1 MAEKNQILIDDFEDD
16 NPLFTLG
23 LFSTLPDFKL
33 SYQINRLLG
42 LNLSLEEDPY
52 TLRNRNYLFFFNLFS
67 FKDPSSTLD
76 WFLIGN
82 QPYKGKTEEDL
93 PPQLSVFE
101 EETGIKRPLLKKES
115 NINYFFQVYGDSSDV
130 SLAILKKQIKA
141 IKGVQGLV
149 QIEPS
154 LYKEGQ
160 NLYLNKI

>member
-1 MAEKNQILIDDFEDD
+1 MADKNQILFDDFEEDD
-16 NPLFTLG
+16 PLFTFG

-33 SYQINRLLG
+33 SYQINSILK
-42 LNLSLEEDPY
+42 LNLSLEEEPY

-82 QPYKGKTEEDL
+82 QPYKGQSEDPAPL
-93 PPQLSVFE
+93 QLNVFE
-101 EETGIKRPLLKKES
+101 QEAPLQRPLIKKES
-115 NINYFFQVYGDSSDV
+115 NINYFFQVYGESVDV
-130 SLAILKKQIKA
+130 SLEVLKKQLKT

>member
-1 MAEKNQILIDDFEDD
+1 MAEKNQILFDDFEEDD
-16 NPLFTLG
+16 PLFTLG

-33 SYQINRLLG
+33 SYQINRILQ
-42 LNLSLEEDPY
+42 LNLSLEDEPF

-67 FKDPSSTLD
+67 FNDPSSTLD

-82 QPYKGKTEEDL
+82 QPYKGSLEEDQ
-93 PPQLSVFE
+93 PMQLTVFE
-101 EETGIKRPLLKKES
+101 QETTLQRPLLKKES
-115 NINYFFQVYGDSSDV
+115 NINYFFQVYGDSADV
-130 SLAILKKQIKA
+130 SLEGLKKQLKT